1 VFHYKLFQQVRF
13 WYWLS
18 QDSQLSVFRRTAL
31 HGSLEKMCDI
41 SVLPEMKW
49 AKASIP
55 VESEAGDLHLQV
67 SQNYVKWSFK
77 IMVKKW

>member
-1 VFHYKLFQQVRF
+1 
-13 WYWLS
+13 
-18 QDSQLSVFRRTAL
+18 
-31 HGSLEKMCDI
+31 MCDI

-55 VESEAGDLHLQV
+55 VESEAGDLPFQV

-77 IMVKKW
+77 IMVKNGNLELNYFYNRR